1 MPRSSHAGKGKSD
14 RITLRFDKPT
24 NEFYRRKAN
33 EAGVSVSEYCR
44 QVLAQGVMNDNVVQL
59 EKRLT
64 ALLAL
69 FPDPAKINGS
79 HAGGTPNGS
88 GLILPAELVRATFFS
103 REVLKAIAAK
113 QNQQIFYDAQDA
125 AEAETRKL
133 LGAAH
138 V

>member
-1 MPRSSHAGKGKSD
+1 MTIR
-14 RITLRFDKPT
+14 LDKPT
-24 NEFYRRKAN
+24 EDFYRRKAQ
-33 EAGVSVSEYCR
+33 EAGVPLAEHCR
-44 QVLAQGVMNDNVVQL
+44 QLLMRGIIQDNVEQL

-69 FPDPAKINGS
+69 FPDPAKINGN
-79 HAGGTPNGS
+79 HASGAPNGS
-88 GLILPAELVRATFFS
+88 GLMLPAEIVRATFFS

>member
-1 MPRSSHAGKGKSD
+1 MTIR
-14 RITLRFDKPT
+14 LDKPT
-24 NEFYRRKAN
+24 EDFYRRKAQ
-33 EAGVSVSEYCR
+33 EAGVPLAEHCR
-44 QVLAQGVMNDNVVQL
+44 QLLMRGIIQDNVEQL

-69 FPDPAKINGS
+69 FPDPAKINGNHGNGAPS
-79 HAGGTPNGS
+79 GS
-88 GLILPAELVRATFFS
+88 GLMLPAEIVRATFFCQ
-103 REVLKAIAAK
+103 EVLKAIAAK

>member
-1 MPRSSHAGKGKSD
+1 MPLAEH
-14 RITLRFDKPT
+14 
-24 NEFYRRKAN
+24 
-33 EAGVSVSEYCR
+33 CR
-44 QVLAQGVMNDNVVQL
+44 QLLMRGIIQDNVEQL

-69 FPDPAKINGS
+69 FPDPAKINGNHGS
-79 HAGGTPNGS
+79 GAPNGS
-88 GLILPAELVRATFFS
+88 GLMLPAEIVRATFFS

>member
-1 MPRSSHAGKGKSD
+1 MPRLAGSNKGKSG
-14 RITLRFDKPT
+14 RVTIRLDKPT
-24 NEFYRRKAN
+24 EDFYRRKAQ
-33 EAGVSVSEYCR
+33 EAGVPLAEHCR
-44 QVLAQGVMNDNVVQL
+44 QLLMRGIIQDNVEQL

-88 GLILPAELVRATFFS
+88 GLMLPAEIVRATFFS

-133 LGAAH
+133 LGPAH

>member
-1 MPRSSHAGKGKSD
+1 MTIR
-14 RITLRFDKPT
+14 LDKPT
-24 NEFYRRKAN
+24 EDFYRRKAQ
-33 EAGVSVSEYCR
+33 EAGVPLAEHCR
-44 QVLAQGVMNDNVVQL
+44 QLLMRGIIQDNVEQL
-59 EKRLT
+59 EKRLS

-69 FPDPAKINGS
+69 FPDPAKINGN

-88 GLILPAELVRATFFS
+88 GLMLPAEIVRATFFS

>member
-1 MPRSSHAGKGKSD
+1 MPRLAGSNKGKSG
-14 RITLRFDKPT
+14 RVTIRLDKPT
-24 NEFYRRKAN
+24 EDFYRRKAQ
-33 EAGVSVSEYCR
+33 EAGVPLAEHCR
-44 QVLAQGVMNDNVVQL
+44 QLLMRGIIQDNVEQL

-69 FPDPAKINGS
+69 FPDPAKINGNHGS
-79 HAGGTPNGS
+79 GAPNGS
-88 GLILPAELVRATFFS
+88 GLMLPAEIVRATFFS